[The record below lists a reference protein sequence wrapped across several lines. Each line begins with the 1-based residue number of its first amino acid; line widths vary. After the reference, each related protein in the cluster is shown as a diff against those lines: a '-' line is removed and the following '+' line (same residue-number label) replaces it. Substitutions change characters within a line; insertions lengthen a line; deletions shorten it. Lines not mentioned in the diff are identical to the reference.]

1 MKIHEYGSTVVTAMT
16 VFKVNT
22 LNICEL
28 TLEKQVHQNM
38 TKKLR
43 EMTKHNVE
51 KSSV

>member
-38 TKKLR
+38 TKKTAR
-43 EMTKHNVE
+43 DDKA
-51 KSSV
+51 